1 MTPHDLKNHL
11 TRIQANDYS
20 ADGVDIPSMMEAMV
34 AHIGDPDPDL
44 RDGLIYPTLARW
56 IPKVLTGEEKQALL
70 HQLLDEQHLFYRI
83 GEGESD
89 AVFTRTFTL
98 LALAILL
105 YHHRESPF
113 LSRDEV
119 ERTLERIVVYAE
131 AEQDRR
137 GYIAVTGW
145 AHSMAHLADVLDELA
160 LCDEFGAKELRRI
173 LHTIQQTITTPLTA
187 YHHEEDER
195 MAFATLSLFG
205 RGALSEAECADW
217 LAGLPAGVPPRQE
230 FTIEGY
236 RQRVNLKHY
245 LRSLYLQATRK
256 GVMEGLHPAILAA
269 ESKVTLFA

>member
-1 MTPHDLKNHL
+1 MNPHELKDHL
-11 TRIQANDYS
+11 TAIQANDYS
-20 ADGVDIPSMMEAMV
+20 AEGVDVPTMMEAMV
-34 AHIGDPDPDL
+34 AHIGDPDSDFREL
-44 RDGLIYPTLARW
+44 FIYPTLARW
-56 IPKVLTGEEKQALL
+56 IPKVLSGEEKRALL
-70 HQLLDEQHLFYRI
+70 HQLLDEHHLFYRI
-83 GEGESD
+83 GDGESD

-105 YHHRESPF
+105 YDHREAPF
-113 LSRDEV
+113 LSREEV
-119 ERTLERIVVYAE
+119 QHTLEKVVAYAN

-160 LCDEFGAKELRRI
+160 LCEEFGAAELRRI
-173 LHTIQQTITTPLTA
+173 LQTIQQTMTTPLTA

-205 RGALSEAECADW
+205 RGVLSEAECADW

-256 GVMEGLHPAILAA
+256 GVLEGLHPAMLAA
-269 ESKVTLFA
+269 EGKVTLFT